1 MSAATKII
9 QSPPTLLVV
18 DDDPQ
23 LRRVTVRLLEQTD
36 YSVRQG
42 HGGGS
47 IDADPR
53 LLKKVKND

>member
-1 MSAATKII
+1 MSAATKITPL
-9 QSPPTLLVV
+9 SPSLLVV
-18 DDDPQ
+18 DDDPT
-23 LRRVTVRLLEQTD
+23 LRRVTGRLLEQAG
-36 YSVRQG
+36 YSVRHG